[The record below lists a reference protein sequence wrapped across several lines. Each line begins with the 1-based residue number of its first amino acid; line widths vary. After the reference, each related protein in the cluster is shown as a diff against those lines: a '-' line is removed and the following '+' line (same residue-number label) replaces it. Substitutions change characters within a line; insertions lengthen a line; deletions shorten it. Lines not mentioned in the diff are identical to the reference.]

1 MLNQRLSAAQAVAAE
16 LFPAEQHLD
25 DAIVRA
31 SKLTIAVVEGRRRAK
46 LPITAGQEGLNH
58 IIIAAAKLIEAREQ
72 MGAAHS
78 ALRATQD
85 DIGLRTISFGDL
97 WDCPPN
103 PNKKA
108 VLPDNIANIA

>member
-16 LFPAEQHLD
+16 LFPTEQHVD

-31 SKLTIAVVEGRRRAK
+31 SKLAIALIEGRRQAK
-46 LPITAGQEGLNH
+46 LPITAGQDGLNH
-58 IIIAAAKLIEAREQ
+58 IIVAAGKLVEAREQ

-78 ALRATQD
+78 ALRVTQD
-85 DIGLRTISFGDL
+85 DIGLRNISFGDL

-108 VLPDNIANIA
+108 ELPDNVANIA